1 MLRNIIVLPDGTE
14 IATGLGAQHTIQS
27 INLTQ
32 SANKGTEL
40 TPGSV
45 CSDALEAKF
54 FTPNGNLNLT
64 VGTEVTLYK
73 VDDSGTRTKVG
84 LYTLE
89 KPTRPSR
96 NTYKFTAYD
105 RISWLD
111 RDLTEWLSTLDG
123 WPYSLLTLA
132 QMVCE
137 ECLLTLVNTDIPNK
151 DFPVNKFP
159 ASKITGREIM
169 GYIGQLAA
177 RFCRATPDGDI
188 EFAWYE
194 DSGITLSP
202 SGDRY
207 FFTLTY
213 EDYQVQ
219 KIEAVQIQLADGEYG
234 LLFPEKDPGLNSYVI
249 TSNPLI
255 TVVNE
260 DVLPYLNTIQEEI
273 EYSVYT
279 PCKVTLPVS
288 LDLRPGHIVRITDGN
303 DHVMETYIMTIS
315 QKGNKETIESTG
327 AARRDTPAAVANKPI
342 SDQVDAA
349 LKRQTQFELFNK
361 LTNYGAVQGIF
372 LEENGQI
379 FVNAAYIS
387 TGILQS
393 KDGSTFYLDLDEGIL
408 KMDAKELS
416 IGGKSISDQLF
427 DGLSQQ
433 DVVDILTADGAADG
447 IYLKDGQLYINAEYI
462 ISGTLNASLLKAGVL
477 QSNDN
482 GETFKLDLDKGTFSM
497 SGTGKFMAPDK
508 KSYITVDGGSFVLYA
523 MDADENFVDIARI
536 GFSED
541 SDGVDYP
548 YVLFGHAQTPEEE
561 DKLSLVKAFGN
572 GIYVGNAVPK
582 LSTGN
587 FIGLKGAVGFFVD
600 TVKQKTYNVVGEE
613 LFDAFTAV
621 FG

>member
-73 VDDSGTRTKVG
+73 VDDSGTRKKVG

-105 RISWLD
+105 RVSWLD

-137 ECLLTLVNTDIPNK
+137 ECLLTLITTDIPNK

-234 LLFPEKDPGLNSYVI
+234 LLFPEKGPGLNSYVI
-249 TSNPLI
+249 T
-255 TVVNE
+255 
-260 DVLPYLNTIQEEI
+260 
-273 EYSVYT
+273 
-279 PCKVTLPVS
+279 
-288 LDLRPGHIVRITDGN
+288 
-303 DHVMETYIMTIS
+303 
-315 QKGNKETIESTG
+315 
-327 AARRDTPAAVANKPI
+327 
-342 SDQVDAA
+342 
-349 LKRQTQFELFNK
+349 
-361 LTNYGAVQGIF
+361 
-372 LEENGQI
+372 
-379 FVNAAYIS
+379 
-387 TGILQS
+387 
-393 KDGSTFYLDLDEGIL
+393 
-408 KMDAKELS
+408 
-416 IGGKSISDQLF
+416 
-427 DGLSQQ
+427 
-433 DVVDILTADGAADG
+433 
-447 IYLKDGQLYINAEYI
+447 
-462 ISGTLNASLLKAGVL
+462 
-477 QSNDN
+477 
-482 GETFKLDLDKGTFSM
+482 
-497 SGTGKFMAPDK
+497 
-508 KSYITVDGGSFVLYA
+508 
-523 MDADENFVDIARI
+523 
-536 GFSED
+536 
-541 SDGVDYP
+541 
-548 YVLFGHAQTPEEE
+548 
-561 DKLSLVKAFGN
+561 
-572 GIYVGNAVPK
+572 
-582 LSTGN
+582 
-587 FIGLKGAVGFFVD
+587 
-600 TVKQKTYNVVGEE
+600 
-613 LFDAFTAV
+613 
-621 FG
+621 